1 MEETAKAIATNL
13 SILVE
18 ILGALIIGIGLLQF
32 SFGYMPALV
41 ARRQQVSN
49 TWLRVKFGSSLTL
62 ALELL
67 LAADILRTA
76 VAPTWDEIGK
86 LAAIATIRTALN
98 YFLERELREL
108 ENRTSPKEPSTT
120 P

>member
-1 MEETAKAIATNL
+1 MEETAKAIATYL

-32 SFGYMPALV
+32 IFGYVPALV
-41 ARRQQVSN
+41 YRRQHISN

-98 YFLERELREL
+98 FFLEKELREL
-108 ENRTSPKEPSTT
+108 ENRTTPKEPTTT